1 MITICFSA
9 REDKP
14 QTLLFSATLPPWVVK
29 TAEKYMSD
37 DRKIVDLIGEQELK
51 ASENVQVRQTRQG
64 ITILSLVLDKLTETG

>member
-1 MITICFSA
+1 MLITICFSA

-29 TAEKYMSD
+29 TAEKYMSH

-51 ASENVQVRQTRQG
+51 ASESVQVSQLRN
-64 ITILSLVLDKLTETG
+64 LVTCISTKLKM